1 MGVEDEEEIKEFIGS
16 FEGSIVKLVGKE
28 TDMIIIS
35 NDENYK
41 NPKLDKAKELDIPT
55 VVSKKFRERF
65 MRKLHSEQETSDA
78 NNENENKND
87 EDTYTPT
94 STLVEEYVDDEYGK
108 MSKNTILN
116 AILANLKDIEVK
128 EENSVNSYLS
138 L

>member
-1 MGVEDEEEIKEFIGS
+1 
-16 FEGSIVKLVGKE
+16 
-28 TDMIIIS
+28 
-35 NDENYK
+35 
-41 NPKLDKAKELDIPT
+41 
-55 VVSKKFRERF
+55 

-78 NNENENKND
+78 NNENENEND
-87 EDTYTPT
+87 ENTYTPT

-128 EENSVNSYLS
+128 EENSVLSFLS